1 MKILYIYRHPDMGY
15 SIGKVFHPI
24 EEEMKKYA
32 EVDSVFLP
40 VSNYSLR
47 GLWKNIR
54 YARQHLKDK
63 KYDIVHI
70 TGTEHYLLPF
80 LCDVKT
86 VITIHDLGFFTNN
99 RLNFRN
105 VLKYCLW
112 IKTLPFA
119 SYVTFISDKSKNETL
134 RFVKL
139 KDNKNSVVLN
149 PVGPEFVAYPKD
161 INKLYPIILHIGIGS
176 NKNLDSTI
184 IALKEFPC
192 KLRIVGKLTDKQK
205 FLLDLYNI
213 HYECVFNLTDDEIL
227 HEYINCDLVNFP
239 SLYEGFGMPII
250 EGQAIGRLV
259 LTSNISPTKE
269 VAGNSAVLVNPTN
282 PDNIR
287 YGYKILLDNAEDYIK
302 KGFENVK
309 RFALSQISQEYF
321 QIYKNVVK

>member
-1 MKILYIYRHPDMGY
+1 MRILYIYRHPKMGY

-24 EEEMKKYA
+24 EKEMKKQA
-32 EVDSVFLP
+32 EVDSIYLP
-40 VSNYSLR
+40 VPNYSLR

-70 TGTEHYLLPF
+70 TGAEHYLLPF

-99 RLNFRN
+99 RLSYRN

-112 IKTLPFA
+112 IKTLPMA
-119 SYVTFISDKSKNETL
+119 SYVTFISEKSKNETL

-139 KDNKNSVVLN
+139 KDNKCSVVFN
-149 PVGPEFVAYPKD
+149 PSGPEFVAYPKE
-161 INKLYPIILHIGIGS
+161 INKSYPVILHIGTGS

-184 IALKEFPC
+184 IALKGFPC
-192 KLRIVGKLTDKQK
+192 KFRIVGKLSENQK
-205 FLLDLYNI
+205 TLLELYNI
-213 HYECVFNLTDDEIL
+213 HYECVSNLTDEEIL
-227 HEYINCDLVNFP
+227 CEYINCDMVNFP

-259 LTSNISPTKE
+259 LTSNISPMRE
-269 VAGNSAVLVNPTN
+269 VAANSTVLVNPTN
-282 PDNIR
+282 PGSIR
-287 YGYKILLDNAEDYIK
+287 YGYKTLLDNAEEFIK
-302 KGFENVK
+302 KGLENVK
-309 RFALSQISQEYF
+309 RFALSRVSKEYF
-321 QIYKNVVK
+321 QIYKNIVK

>member
-1 MKILYIYRHPDMGY
+1 MRILYIYRHPKMGY

-24 EEEMKKYA
+24 EKEIKKQA
-32 EVDSVFLP
+32 EVDSIYLP
-40 VSNYSLR
+40 VPNYSLR

-54 YARQHLKDK
+54 YARQHLKNI

-80 LCDVKT
+80 LRNVKT

-99 RLNFRN
+99 RLSYRN
-105 VLKYCLW
+105 VLKYFLW
-112 IKTLPFA
+112 IKTLSLA
-119 SYVTFISDKSKNETL
+119 SYVTFISDKSKNETF
-134 RFVKL
+134 RFIKL
-139 KDNKNSVVLN
+139 KDNKYSVVFN
-149 PVGPEFVAYPKD
+149 PIGPEYVVYPKE

-184 IALKEFPC
+184 IALKGFPC
-192 KLRIVGKLTDKQK
+192 KLRIVGKLTENQK
-205 FLLDLYNI
+205 KLLELYNI

-250 EGQAIGRLV
+250 EGQAIGRPV
-259 LTSNISPTKE
+259 LTSNISPTRE
-269 VAGNSAVLVNPTN
+269 VAGNAAVLINPTST
-282 PDNIR
+282 DSIR
-287 YGYKILLDNAEDYIK
+287 HGYEILLKDADEYVK
-302 KGFENVK
+302 KGLKNVK